1 MNDAIPLARAVRRA
15 GFRIRQRGF
24 TLVELA
30 IALTVVGLVLGA
42 SIIPLRMLDEA
53 RQLQD
58 ERRRLETVRD
68 AIVGYALRHRTRELT
83 IQFWQIAPDDRP
95 VGEFRLPAGRPY
107 LPCPDSDGDGFED
120 RRGFNIPLEDRFP
133 TLILR
138 TDPDRTIQYV
148 GDNGFS
154 VGSDSLHGRGRALF
168 FGFRLDLNPNSSSLL
183 PRPPY
188 GECWTSRGTVPWRTL
203 GIDPSDGWGNRHTY
217 FADPVFSNAMF
228 GFDRQTIADASD
240 PRVPSAPGFGTAR
253 YANIGSISTD
263 SVRTNGCPAVICDG
277 GRTRTLTPAGTDLGC
292 ATAWGDLRPICRA
305 FSGYLTPKSDDLI
318 LKAGAV
324 ARTTITA
331 PPGGKPFWAGEVT
344 DGLPFVLVSHG
355 PNGRFAVNHWA
366 TLTDPGVQS
375 RSGENF
381 SQNICNS
388 AGERDVLFNELRTP
402 ITDERALALAHEA
415 MNGNRDGLSSDE
427 GCLVRG
433 GARDG
438 PGLSFHLS
446 FFAWEPPG
454 VSRRG
459 EFDDLLLWMT
469 REELSLAAP
478 GKIPPLPPMVIAY
491 FP

>member
-1 MNDAIPLARAVRRA
+1 MNDAIPLARAIRRA
-15 GFRIRQRGF
+15 GFRLRQRGF
-24 TLVELA
+24 TLIELA

-42 SIIPLRMLDEA
+42 SIIPLRMLEET

-58 ERRRLETVRD
+58 ERRRMETVRD
-68 AIVGYALRHRTRELT
+68 AIVGYALRHRTREWT
-83 IQFWQIAPDDRP
+83 IQFMQADQP
-95 VGEFRLPAGRPY
+95 VGEPFRLPAGRPY

-120 RRGFNIPLEDRFP
+120 RRGFRIPLERRFA
-133 TLILR
+133 TLIFR
-138 TDPDRTIQYV
+138 TGPSSVLQFV
-148 GDNGFS
+148 GDNDF
-154 VGSDSLHGRGRALF
+154 LPERERALF
-168 FGFRLDLNPNSSSLL
+168 FGMSTHRPNGSTLL
-183 PRPPY
+183 PTPPY
-188 GECWTSRGTVPWRTL
+188 GECWASRGTVPWRTL
-203 GIDPSDGWGNRHTY
+203 GVDPSDGWGNRHTY
-217 FADPVFSNAMF
+217 FVDPVFSNAIF
-228 GFDRQTIADASD
+228 GFDRQTIADTSD
-240 PRVPSAPGFGTAR
+240 PRVPGAPGFGTAR
-253 YANIGSISTD
+253 YGGNIGGIFTEP
-263 SVRTNGCPAVICDG
+263 VRTNGCPAVICDG

-305 FSGYLTPKSDDLI
+305 FSGDLI

-331 PPGGKPFWAGEVT
+331 PPGGKPFRAGEVT

-366 TLTDPGVQS
+366 TLTDPGVQN

-478 GKIPPLPPMVIAY
+478 GQIPPLPPMVIAY